1 MDMSTTIYTPQ
12 DVFNFA
18 ENGDEDRF
26 IIALNQRDNST
37 NWYRNALGDTACH
50 LAAIMGYI
58 NIVEMILDRGF
69 DVHDKNNDGWTILHY
84 AAAGN
89 QSNIMEMLLD
99 RGFDIYDKNSYGA
112 TILHYASV
120 RDHINIIEM
129 LLERGFDFNSKTNG
143 GRTAL
148 HYAAIFGRM
157 NAVELLLQRGI
168 DIDDDIDRYA
178 PLEEDE
184 DANGNIII
192 YTDCRPIIVTEIDNR
207 RKRPI
212 FDSFINH
219 HIEYQP
225 YINIIY
231 TRCFPT
237 GNVQVAK
244 PPVGWT
250 IAEAVRDKYYFDEIF
265 FYLHMHVSNLYSITT
280 NNIKSRVTRS
290 SMKCSNSTDQLANNS
305 NKTSTLMIVLTDR
318 LKMYLKPNTL

>member
-1 MDMSTTIYTPQ
+1 
-12 DVFNFA
+12 
-18 ENGDEDRF
+18 
-26 IIALNQRDNST
+26 
-37 NWYRNALGDTACH
+37 
-50 LAAIMGYI
+50 
-58 NIVEMILDRGF
+58 MILDRGF
-69 DVHDKNNDGWTILHY
+69 DIHDKNNDG
-84 AAAGN
+84 G
-89 QSNIMEMLLD
+89 
-99 RGFDIYDKNSYGA
+99 

-129 LLERGFDFNSKTNG
+129 LLERGVDINSKTNDG
-143 GRTAL
+143 ITAL
-148 HYAAIFGRM
+148 HIAARYGRM

-178 PLEEDE
+178 PTEHII
-184 DANGNIII
+184 NINP
-192 YTDCRPIIVTEIDNR
+192 TDCRPIIVTEIDNR

>member
-1 MDMSTTIYTPQ
+1 
-12 DVFNFA
+12 
-18 ENGDEDRF
+18 
-26 IIALNQRDNST
+26 
-37 NWYRNALGDTACH
+37 
-50 LAAIMGYI
+50 
-58 NIVEMILDRGF
+58 MILDRGF
-69 DVHDKNNDGWTILHY
+69 DIHDKDYNGDTILH
-84 AAAGN
+84 
-89 QSNIMEMLLD
+89 
-99 RGFDIYDKNSYGA
+99 F
-112 TILHYASV
+112 ASLGEQ
-120 RDHINIIEM
+120 INIIEM
-129 LLERGFDFNSKTNG
+129 LLERGFDINSKTNVG
-143 GRTAL
+143 GTAL
-148 HYAAIFGRM
+148 HYAAFFGHM

-178 PLEEDE
+178 PFEEDE
-184 DANGNIII
+184 DENGININP
-192 YTDCRPIIVTEIDNR
+192 TDCRPIILNEIDNR

>member
-12 DVFNFA
+12 DVYNFA
-18 ENGDEDRF
+18 GDGDEDRF
-26 IIALNQRDNST
+26 IIALNQGDNST
-37 NWYRNALGDTACH
+37 NWYRNAYGATACH
-50 LAAIMGYI
+50 WAALRGYI

-69 DVHDKNNDGWTILHY
+69 DIHDKNNDGWTILH
-84 AAAGN
+84 
-89 QSNIMEMLLD
+89 
-99 RGFDIYDKNSYGA
+99 
-112 TILHYASV
+112 HASV
-120 RDHINIIEM
+120 SDHINIIEM
-129 LLERGFDFNSKTNG
+129 LLERGSDINSKDNG

-148 HYAAIFGRM
+148 HWAAIFGQM

-178 PLEEDE
+178 PFEEDE
-184 DANGNIII
+184 NGNIINP
-192 YTDCRPIIVTEIDNR
+192 TDCRPIIVTEIDNR

>member
-1 MDMSTTIYTPQ
+1 MSTTIYTPE
-12 DVFNFA
+12 DVYNFA
-18 ENGDEDRF
+18 RHGDEDRF
-26 IIALNQRDNST
+26 IVALNQGDNST
-37 NWYRNALGDTACH
+37 NWYRDVIGSTACH
-50 LAAIMGYI
+50 LAAYRGFI
-58 NIVEMILDRGF
+58 NIV
-69 DVHDKNNDGWTILHY
+69 
-84 AAAGN
+84 
-89 QSNIMEMLLD
+89 EMLLD
-99 RGFDIYDKNSYGA
+99 RGFDIHDKDNNGV
-112 TILHYASV
+112 TILHCASV
-120 RDHINIIEM
+120 GDHINIIEM
-129 LLERGFDFNSKTNG
+129 LLERGFDINSKTNR

-148 HYAAIFGRM
+148 DDATFSGRM
-157 NAVELLLQRGI
+157 NAAELLLQRGI
-168 DIDDDIDRYA
+168 DIDDDIDSYA
-178 PLEEDE
+178 PFEYE
-184 DANGNIII
+184 NGNNIV
-192 YTDCRPIIVTEIDNR
+192 YTDCRPIILTEIDNR

-280 NNIKSRVTRS
+280 NNMKSRVTRS

>member
-1 MDMSTTIYTPQ
+1 MSTTIYSPE
-12 DVFNFA
+12 DVYNFA
-18 ENGDEDRF
+18 DNGNEANF
-26 IIALNQRDNST
+26 IIALNQGDNST
-37 NWYRNALGDTACH
+37 NWYRSDDGGTACH
-50 LAAIMGYI
+50 WAAYRGFI

-69 DVHDKNNDGWTILHY
+69 DIHDKNYYGGTVLH
-84 AAAGN
+84 
-89 QSNIMEMLLD
+89 
-99 RGFDIYDKNSYGA
+99 F
-112 TILHYASV
+112 ASLGG
-120 RDHINIIEM
+120 HINMMEM
-129 LLERGFDFNSKTNG
+129 LLERGVDINSKTNDG
-143 GRTAL
+143 GTAL
-148 HYAAIFGRM
+148 HTAAQFGRM
-157 NAVELLLQRGI
+157 NAAELLLQRGI

-178 PLEEDE
+178 PFEEYDE
-184 DANGNIII
+184 ENGYIIVF
-192 YTDCRPIIVTEIDNR
+192 TDCRPIIVTEIDNR

-280 NNIKSRVTRS
+280 NNMKSRVTRS
-290 SMKCSNSTDQLANNS
+290 SKQKCSNSTDQLANNS

>member
-1 MDMSTTIYTPQ
+1 MSTTIYTPQ

-18 ENGDEDRF
+18 RDGDEDRF
-26 IIALNQRDNST
+26 IVALNQGDNST
-37 NWYRNALGDTACH
+37 NWYRNVIGSTACH
-50 LAAIMGYI
+50 WAAFEGFM

-69 DVHDKNNDGWTILHY
+69 DIHDKNNNGVTILH
-84 AAAGN
+84 
-89 QSNIMEMLLD
+89 
-99 RGFDIYDKNSYGA
+99 F
-112 TILHYASV
+112 ASV
-120 RDHINIIEM
+120 GDHINIIEM
-129 LLERGFDFNSKTNG
+129 LLERCVDINSKDNG

-148 HYAAIFGRM
+148 HSATFMGRM

-168 DIDDDIDRYA
+168 DIDDDIDSYA
-178 PLEEDE
+178 PTEDE
-184 DANGNIII
+184 NGNDINP
-192 YTDCRPIIVTEIDNR
+192 TDCRPIILTEIDNR

-280 NNIKSRVTRS
+280 NNMKSRVTRS

>member
-1 MDMSTTIYTPQ
+1 MSTTIYTPE
-12 DVFNFA
+12 DVYSFA
-18 ENGDEDRF
+18 RHGDEANF
-26 IIALNQRDNST
+26 IVALNQGDNST
-37 NWYRNALGDTACH
+37 NWYRGDDGDTACH
-50 LAAIMGYI
+50 EAAIDGSI

-69 DVHDKNNDGWTILHY
+69 DIHDKNHG
-84 AAAGN
+84 G
-89 QSNIMEMLLD
+89 M
-99 RGFDIYDKNSYGA
+99 
-112 TILHYASV
+112 TILHYASLGE
-120 RDHINIIEM
+120 HINIIEM
-129 LLERGFDFNSKTNG
+129 LLERGFDINSRDNHRG
-143 GRTAL
+143 TAL
-148 HYAAIFGRM
+148 HTAAQFGRM

-168 DIDDDIDRYA
+168 DIDDDIGRYA
-178 PLEEDE
+178 PLVEYE
-184 DANGNIII
+184 DANGNIINP
-192 YTDCRPIIVTEIDNR
+192 TDCRPIIVTEIDNR

-280 NNIKSRVTRS
+280 DNMKSRVTRS
-290 SMKCSNSTDQLANNS
+290 SKQKCSNSTDQLANNS

>member
-1 MDMSTTIYTPQ
+1 MSTTIYTPE
-12 DVFNFA
+12 DVYRFA
-18 ENGDEDRF
+18 RHGDEDRF
-26 IIALNQRDNST
+26 IIAVNQGDNST
-37 NWYRNALGDTACH
+37 NWYRDAHGMTACH
-50 LAAIMGYI
+50 WAAFEGFI
-58 NIVEMILDRGF
+58 NIVEMIL
-69 DVHDKNNDGWTILHY
+69 
-84 AAAGN
+84 
-89 QSNIMEMLLD
+89 E
-99 RGFDIYDKNSYGA
+99 RGFDIHDKSNNDV
-112 TILHYASV
+112 TIFNYAAGGG
-120 RDHINIIEM
+120 RIDILEM
-129 LLERGFDFNSKTNG
+129 LLERGFDINSKTNHG
-143 GRTAL
+143 MTAL
-148 HYAAIFGRM
+148 HSATSMGEM
-157 NAVELLLQRGI
+157 NAAELLLQRGI
-168 DIDDDIDRYA
+168 DIDDDIDIYA
-178 PLEEDE
+178 PF
-184 DANGNIII
+184 NITIH
-192 YTDCRPIIVTEIDNR
+192 TDCRPIIVTEIDNR

-280 NNIKSRVTRS
+280 NNMKSRVTRS
-290 SMKCSNSTDQLANNS
+290 SKQKCSNSTDQLANNS

>member
-12 DVFNFA
+12 DVYTFA
-18 ENGDEDRF
+18 IIGDEARF
-26 IIALNQRDNST
+26 IIALNQGDNST
-37 NWYRNALGDTACH
+37 NWYRDSDGDTACH
-50 LAAIMGYI
+50 WAAIMGYI
-58 NIVEMILDRGF
+58 NMVEMILDRGF
-69 DVHDKNNDGWTILHY
+69 DVHDKDNY
-84 AAAGN
+84 GN
-89 QSNIMEMLLD
+89 
-99 RGFDIYDKNSYGA
+99 
-112 TILHYASV
+112 TILHYASL

-129 LLERGFDFNSKTNG
+129 LLERGVDINSKDNDS
-143 GRTAL
+143 RTAL
-148 HYAAIFGRM
+148 HCAAHFGRM

-168 DIDDDIDRYA
+168 DIDDDIDSYA
-178 PLEEDE
+178 PIEGLV
-184 DANGNIII
+184 NIII

-290 SMKCSNSTDQLANNS
+290 SKQKCSNSTDQLANNS

>member
-1 MDMSTTIYTPQ
+1 
-12 DVFNFA
+12 
-18 ENGDEDRF
+18 
-26 IIALNQRDNST
+26 
-37 NWYRNALGDTACH
+37 
-50 LAAIMGYI
+50 
-58 NIVEMILDRGF
+58 MILDRGF
-69 DVHDKNNDGWTILHY
+69 DIHDKENN
-84 AAAGN
+84 
-89 QSNIMEMLLD
+89 
-99 RGFDIYDKNSYGA
+99 GA
-112 TILHYASV
+112 TILHFASLGEY
-120 RDHINIIEM
+120 INIIEM
-129 LLERGFDFNSKTNG
+129 LLERGFDINSKDNDSM
-143 GRTAL
+143 TAL
-148 HYAAIFGRM
+148 HMATILGRM

-168 DIDDDIDRYA
+168 DIDDDIGRYD
-178 PLEEDE
+178 PFEEFE
-184 DANGNIII
+184 DQNGNVINP
-192 YTDCRPIIVTEIDNR
+192 TDCRPIIVTEIDNR

-280 NNIKSRVTRS
+280 NNMKSRVTRS

>member
-1 MDMSTTIYTPQ
+1 
-12 DVFNFA
+12 
-18 ENGDEDRF
+18 
-26 IIALNQRDNST
+26 
-37 NWYRNALGDTACH
+37 
-50 LAAIMGYI
+50 
-58 NIVEMILDRGF
+58 
-69 DVHDKNNDGWTILHY
+69 
-84 AAAGN
+84 
-89 QSNIMEMLLD
+89 
-99 RGFDIYDKNSYGA
+99 
-112 TILHYASV
+112 
-120 RDHINIIEM
+120 M
-129 LLERGFDFNSKTNG
+129 LLERGFDINSKDNNG
-143 GRTAL
+143 GTAL
-148 HYAAIFGRM
+148 HAAARYGRM
-157 NAVELLLQRGI
+157 NAAELLLQRGI

-178 PLEEDE
+178 PLEYEDE
-184 DANGNIII
+184 NGITINP
-192 YTDCRPIIVTEIDNR
+192 TDCRPIIVTEIDNR

-237 GNVQVAK
+237 GNVEVAK

-280 NNIKSRVTRS
+280 NNMKSRVTRS
-290 SMKCSNSTDQLANNS
+290 SKQKCSNSTDQLANNS

>member
-1 MDMSTTIYTPQ
+1 MSTTIYTPQ
-12 DVFNFA
+12 DVYNFA
-18 ENGDEDRF
+18 FNGDEDRF
-26 IIALNQRDNST
+26 IIALNQGDNST
-37 NWYRNALGDTACH
+37 NWYRDDDGDTACH
-50 LAAIMGYI
+50 WAAYRGYI

-69 DVHDKNNDGWTILHY
+69 DIHDKDIYDRTILH
-84 AAAGN
+84 
-89 QSNIMEMLLD
+89 
-99 RGFDIYDKNSYGA
+99 F
-112 TILHYASV
+112 ASLGG
-120 RDHINIIEM
+120 HINIIEM
-129 LLERGFDFNSKTNG
+129 LLERGFDINSKIND

-148 HYAAIFGRM
+148 HIAAQFGRM

-178 PLEEDE
+178 PFEEYEDE
-184 DANGNIII
+184 NGIII
-192 YTDCRPIIVTEIDNR
+192 NPTDCRPIIVTEIDNR

-280 NNIKSRVTRS
+280 NNMKSRVTRS
-290 SMKCSNSTDQLANNS
+290 SKQKCSNSTDQLANNS

>member
-1 MDMSTTIYTPQ
+1 MDMSTTIYTPE

-18 ENGDEDRF
+18 RHGDEDRF
-26 IIALNQRDNST
+26 IIALNQGDNST
-37 NWYRNALGDTACH
+37 NWYRDDALGYTACH
-50 LAAIMGYI
+50 RAAYRGYI

-69 DVHDKNNDGWTILHY
+69 DIHDKNNYGWTILH
-84 AAAGN
+84 
-89 QSNIMEMLLD
+89 
-99 RGFDIYDKNSYGA
+99 
-112 TILHYASV
+112 HASV
-120 RDHINIIEM
+120 SDHINIIEM
-129 LLERGFDFNSKTNG
+129 LLERGFDTNIKTNNS
-143 GRTAL
+143 RTAL
-148 HYAAIFGRM
+148 HAAAHIGRM
-157 NAVELLLQRGI
+157 NAVELLLRRGI
-168 DIDDDIDRYA
+168 DIDDIDRYA
-178 PLEEDE
+178 PLEED
-184 DANGNIII
+184 ANGNLNP
-192 YTDCRPIIVTEIDNR
+192 TDCRPIIVTEIDNR

>member
-1 MDMSTTIYTPQ
+1 MSTTIYTPE
-12 DVFNFA
+12 DVYNFA
-18 ENGDEDRF
+18 DNGDEDRF
-26 IIALNQRDNST
+26 IIALNQGDNST
-37 NWYRNALGDTACH
+37 NWYRNDDGTTACH
-50 LAAIMGYI
+50 LAAYRGFI

-69 DVHDKNNDGWTILHY
+69 DIHDKNNDGVTILHC
-84 AAAGN
+84 AVMN
-89 QSNIMEMLLD
+89 NHTDIVEMILEN
-99 RGFDIYDKNSYGA
+99 GVDI
-112 TILHYASV
+112 
-120 RDHINIIEM
+120 
-129 LLERGFDFNSKTNG
+129 NSKDND

-148 HYAAIFGRM
+148 NYAAQFGHM

-168 DIDDDIDRYA
+168 DIDDNIDKYA
-178 PLEEDE
+178 PSEEFE
-184 DANGNIII
+184 DINGNIINP
-192 YTDCRPIIVTEIDNR
+192 TDCRTIIVTEIDNR

-280 NNIKSRVTRS
+280 NNMKSRVTRS